1 MTDTPLLA
9 FYGDDFTGSTDAMEV
24 LAAHGVDTLLFLA
37 PPDDA
42 TLAQARRRHA
52 AIGFAGTSRA
62 QDPTWM
68 DRELPAVF
76 ARMARC
82 GAPIV
87 HYKVCSTF
95 DSSPTVGS
103 IGRATEIG
111 RRVLRQQRSSPLV
124 VGAPPMRRFTAFG
137 QLFAAAGETVHRIDR
152 HPTMSRHPVT
162 PMDEADLRLHL
173 ARQTELPVGLLDLG
187 AQQLPD
193 ADARYEALAARHPIT
208 MIDVWDA
215 GSQARAGRLMWR
227 AAAQR
232 GEREGPLVAIGSSGV
247 EYALVSHW
255 AGLWPEQVHAM
266 PGKLAATGRIAV
278 LSGSCSPATAGQIRH
293 AVDAGFVDLRADVR
307 ALVQED
313 RCEAELQRLHAA
325 AMRALEEGRSPLV
338 YTASG
343 PDDPAVSGLR
353 EFMAAHRLGREVLA
367 RMGQRLGAWLARLI
381 REAWL
386 ERVVVSG
393 GDTSG
398 DVVQA
403 LGLQS
408 LRYAARLT
416 PGAPLC
422 IAEDGQ
428 GGRLQI
434 ALKGG
439 QMGGPDYFVA
449 ARQGGG

>member
-62 QDPTWM
+62 QDPAWM

-76 ARMARC
+76 ERMARC

-173 ARQTELPVGLLDLG
+173 ARQTGLPVGLLDLG

-215 GSQARAGRLMWR
+215 GSQARAGQIGR
-227 AAAQR
+227 AH
-232 GEREGPLVAIGSSGV
+232 V
-247 EYALVSHW
+247 
-255 AGLWPEQVHAM
+255 
-266 PGKLAATGRIAV
+266 
-278 LSGSCSPATAGQIRH
+278 
-293 AVDAGFVDLRADVR
+293 
-307 ALVQED
+307 
-313 RCEAELQRLHAA
+313 
-325 AMRALEEGRSPLV
+325 
-338 YTASG
+338 
-343 PDDPAVSGLR
+343 
-353 EFMAAHRLGREVLA
+353 
-367 RMGQRLGAWLARLI
+367 
-381 REAWL
+381 
-386 ERVVVSG
+386 
-393 GDTSG
+393 
-398 DVVQA
+398 
-403 LGLQS
+403 
-408 LRYAARLT
+408 
-416 PGAPLC
+416 
-422 IAEDGQ
+422 
-428 GGRLQI
+428 
-434 ALKGG
+434 
-439 QMGGPDYFVA
+439 
-449 ARQGGG
+449 